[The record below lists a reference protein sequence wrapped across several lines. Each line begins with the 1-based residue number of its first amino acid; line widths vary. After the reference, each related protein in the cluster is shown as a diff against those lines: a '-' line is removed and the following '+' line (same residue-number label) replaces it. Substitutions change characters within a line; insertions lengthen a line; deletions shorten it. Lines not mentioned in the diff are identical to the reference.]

1 MLEPA
6 GGAVLPP
13 YLAVGGQA
21 DVEVAYG
28 VLGQGAVV
36 PGLPHE
42 GEPAAGLLGAVPDLG
57 HHQGGDE
64 KNRGTIQ

>member
-1 MLEPA
+1 M
-6 GGAVLPP
+6 
-13 YLAVGGQA
+13 GGQA

-42 GEPAAGLLGAVPDLG
+42 GEPATGLLGAVPDLD
-57 HHQGGDE
+57 HHQEVKGLKRTGASFTLWM
-64 KNRGTIQ
+64 KTQ